1 MLQLDDAVL
10 ARLIRAAGAVDVR
23 HRRRWLREIA
33 DRLDPP
39 TADVARRRR
48 RVEDVKRFRER
59 RRRGASVYSIEI
71 DRCVLDLAEHFVGLA
86 PGQAGDRQAV
96 ADALGKLL
104 RLALVALVRSQ
115 NKELLT
121 R

>member
-48 RVEDVKRFRER
+48 VEDVKRFRER

-71 DRCVLDLAEHFVGLA
+71 DSWVLDLAEHFVGLA

-104 RLALVALVRSQ
+104 RLALVALMRPQ
-115 NKELLT
+115 NKDLLT

>member
-33 DRLDPP
+33 DQLDPP

-71 DRCVLDLAEHFVGLA
+71 DSWVLDLAEHFVGLA
-86 PGQAGDRQAV
+86 PGHGNRQAD

-115 NKELLT
+115 NKDLLT